1 MDVAATQQSRYPPVP
16 QPPEFAEERRARIV
30 ELVNSRGRVKVTD
43 LADQLQVTQPTI
55 RKDIAVLD
63 SERKL
68 KRTHGGALATVSP
81 AYEIEVEAR
90 RFDHVEQK
98 QAIAGACLQLI
109 GRNDS
114 IYLDAG
120 TTSLAIAEAIAN
132 EVGAVAGRFGANL
145 NVLTNS
151 IPVARTLSTRG
162 SIHCTVVGGQYRSIA
177 DSFVGPLAIQAIQQF
192 TVNLAFLGVTGISG
206 DQFSVADL
214 GEADVKRAVL
224 GQARRTI
231 VPMDHS
237 KLGLTDFVGV
247 CKLGEVDAVIMD
259 RTEPYFADLCSANEV
274 DLVVATQ
281 ESVILQ

>member
-1 MDVAATQQSRYPPVP
+1 MDVAAAQESRYRPVP
-16 QPPEFAEERRARIV
+16 QPPEFAEERRAHIV
-30 ELVNSRGRVKVTD
+30 ELVNSRGRVKVSD

-68 KRTHGGALATVSP
+68 RRTHGGALATVSP

-90 RFDHVEQK
+90 RFDHAEQK

-120 TTSLAIAEAIAN
+120 TTSLAIAEAIAA
-132 EVGAVAGRFGANL
+132 EVGAAAGRFGANL

-151 IPVARTLSTRG
+151 IPVARTLGARG
-162 SIHCTVVGGQYRSIA
+162 SVHCTVVGGQYRPIA

-224 GQARRTI
+224 GQARRSV

-247 CKLGEVDAVIMD
+247 CKLGDVDSVIMD
-259 RTEPYFADLCSANEV
+259 RTEPYFAELCSSNDVELIVTAN
-274 DLVVATQ
+274 A
-281 ESVILQ
+281 